1 MHPYTTKHEPLIQF
15 IATFR
20 GGSRSQVINFW
31 KNFCNA
37 KGGDYCVILAK
48 TDTSDRPACAG
59 MTLACAGMTLAC
71 AGMTLAC
78 AGMN

>member
-1 MHPYTTKHEPLIQF
+1 MHQYTTKHEPLIQF

-37 KGGDYCVILAK
+37 KGGDYHVILAK
-48 TDTSDRPACAG
+48 IPACAG
-59 MTLACAGMTLAC
+59 MTLAFAGMI
-71 AGMTLAC
+71 
-78 AGMN
+78 